1 MRISVLVAA
10 YNGERWLRK
19 CLDSLVAQD
28 LPVEQRE
35 LWVIDD
41 GSTDGTARILAEYAG
56 RGLLRHVRQANQGTA
71 GALTTGLHCV
81 TGDVVAIISQDCF
94 AEPHWLRRVAGAFAD
109 PAVGIARWAILPAQ
123 EIRVP
128 FAHCTHVERPSKS
141 FDGASIAF
149 RVAALDQAGRA
160 YDAYLSRRG
169 DDADLGWRVIE
180 AGWREA
186 WIPQA
191 LTYHEVVPVG
201 FWDAIRHAPSQ
212 FTVPLL
218 ARRHPGLR
226 RHLKLGFLW
235 GGPWQYLRLAALG
248 LGIGSLGAGMAP
260 VGAALLAVS
269 YLLYL
274 RGSLPRRCSLW
285 HRLLSIPAN
294 GLLSEV
300 ISEGASLAGSI
311 RFRRLVL

>member
-1 MRISVLVAA
+1 MLVAA
-10 YNGERWLRK
+10 YNGERWLRE

-28 LPVEQRE
+28 FPAEQRE

-41 GSTDGTARILAEYAG
+41 GSADGTPQILAEYAG
-56 RGLLRHVRQANQGTA
+56 RGLLHHVRQANQGTA
-71 GALTTGLHCV
+71 GALTSGLRCV

-94 AEPHWLRRVAGAFAD
+94 AEPHWLRRVAGAFSD
-109 PAVGIARWAILPAQ
+109 PHVGIVRWAILPAE

-160 YDAYLSRRG
+160 YDPYLSRRG

-186 WIPQA
+186 WIPEA
-191 LTYHEVVPVG
+191 LTYHAVVPVG
-201 FWDAIRHAPSQ
+201 FWNAVRHAPSQ

-218 ARRHPGLR
+218 VRRHPGLR

-248 LGIGSLGAGMAP
+248 LGALSLIAGL
-260 VGAALLAVS
+260 AAAGVVLLAVA
-269 YLLYL
+269 YGLYA
-274 RGSLPRRCSLW
+274 RESLARRCSLW
-285 HRLLSIPAN
+285 HRLLSIPAS

-300 ISEGASLAGSI
+300 VSECASLAGSI